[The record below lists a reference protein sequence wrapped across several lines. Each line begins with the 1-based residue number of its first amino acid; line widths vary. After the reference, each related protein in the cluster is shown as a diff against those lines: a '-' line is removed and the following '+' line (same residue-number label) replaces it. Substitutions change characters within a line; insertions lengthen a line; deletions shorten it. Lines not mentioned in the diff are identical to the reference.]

1 MRKTIPFL
9 MFLLLLSACGE
20 KSIHKQIIT
29 HLDEAFDAEEAFSE
43 YQEELLQLEE
53 RDLAIYDEIVQLD
66 DSQVE
71 DLEQLIA
78 EALQIIEQRD
88 AYLQAE
94 KTAIKQSK
102 SYFIESEALIDLIQ
116 EEESANLLAKLFETM
131 LKRYE
136 SYEDVYE
143 AYGQSLDLTENLYE
157 HLQDNHSP
165 VLLNETIEDINDSY
179 ERLFQANDQFNR
191 LTKEYNRLKK
201 EYYALV
207 WE

>member
-1 MRKTIPFL
+1 MLIF
-9 MFLLLLSACGE
+9 LLSACGE
-20 KSIHKQIIT
+20 KSIHKQIVV
-29 HLDEAFDAEEAFSE
+29 HLDKSFEAEEEFSE
-43 YQEELLQLEE
+43 YQEQLLQLEE

-66 DSQVE
+66 DSQID
-71 DLEQLIA
+71 DLEQLIS

-94 KTAIKQSK
+94 KTTIKQSK
-102 SYFIESEALIDLIQ
+102 SNFIESEPLIELIQ
-116 EEESANLLAKLFETM
+116 EEESSELLAKLFETM

-136 SYEDVYE
+136 SYEVVYE

-165 VLLNETIEDINDSY
+165 NLLNETIEDINDSY
-179 ERLFQANDQFNR
+179 ETLFQANDQFNR